1 MEKRY
6 VIYKVTNSIN
16 GKVYVGKTY
25 NFEKRKREHIY
36 DIEDNLPFHRALK
49 KYGIDNFVW
58 EIIDTAE
65 SDEEIIEKEIYWIKQ
80 LNTCIYEK
88 DSWGYNVT
96 LGGEG
101 GVSWN
106 SRPVIQFSK
115 NGYKINEFHS
125 CAHACVETGIHR
137 RGIEDC
143 ARGIYKTSDGFLW
156 RFKDEWDG
164 KPIEQYKKQPS
175 HRCVEVV
182 QIDLGGKYLNKF
194 SSVTEAAKK
203 TGIGRTLI
211 SSCLNGK
218 NFRAGGYIW
227 VYLDDYNPEKDYKY
241 QGIRIGKGIYQ
252 LDDSMNIIKH
262 FNNCVEAAVS
272 LGLPK
277 KVNKQIHKSLT
288 KKHKCHGYY
297 WRKAE
302 EIDFQNE

>member
-137 RGIEDC
+137 RGI
-143 ARGIYKTSDGFLW
+143 
-156 RFKDEWDG
+156 
-164 KPIEQYKKQPS
+164 P
-175 HRCVEVV
+175 
-182 QIDLGGKYLNKF
+182 
-194 SSVTEAAKK
+194 
-203 TGIGRTLI
+203 
-211 SSCLNGK
+211 
-218 NFRAGGYIW
+218 
-227 VYLDDYNPEKDYKY
+227 
-241 QGIRIGKGIYQ
+241 
-252 LDDSMNIIKH
+252 
-262 FNNCVEAAVS
+262 
-272 LGLPK
+272 
-277 KVNKQIHKSLT
+277 
-288 KKHKCHGYY
+288 
-297 WRKAE
+297 
-302 EIDFQNE
+302 